1 MVTAFFPASPI
12 IGSASLQSTGVDGD
26 ERESAWSI
34 MARAVQAATQRLRD
48 NSFALSV
55 DGTGALTV
63 SRSSNFS
70 MTLTSDVATLT
81 GLPGSASG
89 ASSYTGSVVPAV
101 IVPQGLRMAPPG
113 WSTGKGGVSADA
125 TAVAPL
131 RWQAASL
138 SVAVAFDFADAFAQV
153 RTLRSGIWDVVAEGV
168 WLGRMRVTGS
178 VMQPQGR
185 LPGIVEVVLN
195 GVATP

>member
-1 MVTAFFPASPI
+1 MVAAFFPASPI
-12 IGSASLQSTGVDGD
+12 TGSASLQSIPVLGD

-34 MARAVQAATQRLRD
+34 MARAVQAATQQTRD
-48 NSFALSV
+48 TSFALSV

-63 SRSSNFS
+63 SRSSVF
-70 MTLTSDVATLT
+70 TLALAADVASLT
-81 GLPGSASG
+81 GLPSSASG
-89 ASSYTGSVVPAV
+89 SSSYTGSVVPAV

-113 WSTGKGGVSADA
+113 WSTGKGGVSSDA

-138 SVAVAFDFADAFAQV
+138 SVAVAFEFADAFASV
-153 RTLRSGIWDVVAEGV
+153 RTLRSGIWDVVSEGV

>member
-1 MVTAFFPASPI
+1 
-12 IGSASLQSTGVDGD
+12 
-26 ERESAWSI
+26 
-34 MARAVQAATQRLRD
+34 
-48 NSFALSV
+48 
-55 DGTGALTV
+55 
-63 SRSSNFS
+63 
-70 MTLTSDVATLT
+70 
-81 GLPGSASG
+81 
-89 ASSYTGSVVPAV
+89 
-101 IVPQGLRMAPPG
+101 MAPPG

-138 SVAVAFDFADAFAQV
+138 SVAVAFEFVDAFAQV

>member
-1 MVTAFFPASPI
+1 MVAAFFPASPI
-12 IGSASLQSTGVDGD
+12 TGSASLESTPVLGD

-34 MARAVQAATQRLRD
+34 MARAVQAATQRTRD
-48 NSFALSV
+48 TSFALSV

-63 SRSSNFS
+63 SRSSNF
-70 MTLTSDVATLT
+70 TLSVSSDVATLT
-81 GLPGSASG
+81 GLSSGSG
-89 ASSYTGSVVPAV
+89 ASSYTGSAVPAV

-113 WSTGKGGVSADA
+113 WSTGKGGVSSDGAR
-125 TAVAPL
+125 VAPL

-138 SVAVAFDFADAFAQV
+138 SVTVAFEFADAFASV

-185 LPGIVEVVLN
+185 LPGIVELVLN

>member
-1 MVTAFFPASPI
+1 MVAAFFPASPI
-12 IGSASLQSTGVDGD
+12 TGAAIVESTAVLCD

-34 MARAVQAATQRLRD
+34 MARAVQAATQRTRD
-48 NSFALSV
+48 PSFALSV
-55 DGTGALTV
+55 DGAGALTV
-63 SRSSNFS
+63 SRSSAF
-70 MTLTSDVATLT
+70 TLSLGPVLAALT
-81 GLPGSASG
+81 GLPSSASG
-89 ASSYTGSVVPAV
+89 ASSYTGSAVPGV
-101 IVPQGLRMAPPG
+101 IVPEGLRMAPPG
-113 WSTGKGGVSADA
+113 WSTGRGGVSSDGSLA
-125 TAVAPL
+125 APL

-138 SVAVAFDFADAFAQV
+138 SVAVAFEFADAFTQV